1 MVTIKAISLT
11 IGSLFQY
18 TAAAKT
24 SSLDSTAKALEN
36 VGNMFK
42 KDAQLAKIMN
52 APALTASDKSQIV
65 AEIQKN
71 IGTQDKGDTVKN
83 FLNTLAENNRLNVL
97 EAVCENFQ
105 ILMSA
110 YKGEVELNITS
121 AAVRR

>member
-1 MVTIKAISLT
+1 
-11 IGSLFQY
+11 
-18 TAAAKT
+18 
-24 SSLDSTAKALEN
+24 
-36 VGNMFK
+36 MFK